1 MDRTKE
7 AARVLMH
14 LIQTGRKAQW
24 KQDDHLEHPE
34 GWPYFYGKTPDDTE
48 MQEFEAAD
56 IIDRL
61 AGGPGVQDGFVSEW
75 WSDDFGST
83 LTRVRTANGIIAKA
97 KAHAKK

>member
-1 MDRTKE
+1 MNKNQE

-48 MQEFEAAD
+48 TQAFEAAD

-61 AGGPGVQDGFVSEW
+61 ARNGGAQT
-75 WSDDFGST
+75 GSARGRRST
-83 LTRVRTANGIIAKA
+83 PAWPVDREGRTGS
-97 KAHAKK
+97 